1 MQQSLHLA
9 EEGMRSKDRRIKDLI
24 KAYIEERAERGGN
37 CPSCRDTARELGIS
51 ASTVCRYL
59 SAMEADGE
67 LVLGEF
73 GYETA
78 AMSRTDRESVSV
90 AILGDVPCG
99 SLTEEYEHCE
109 GYVRLPASLV
119 GRGEFFL
126 LKAYGESMID
136 AGISDGD
143 LVLVRRQSDAA
154 DGDIVVALVDGAVT
168 LKRMYRDARRRHI
181 VLHPE
186 NSTMSDIIAEYCEI
200 QGVAVKVIKDL
211 GRHGQ
216 R

>member
-1 MQQSLHLA
+1 
-9 EEGMRSKDRRIKDLI
+9 MRSKDRRIKDLI

>member
-1 MQQSLHLA
+1 
-9 EEGMRSKDRRIKDLI
+9 MRSKDRRIKDLI

-211 GRHGQ
+211 GRHG
-216 R
+216 

>member
-1 MQQSLHLA
+1 
-9 EEGMRSKDRRIKDLI
+9 MRSRDRRIKDLI

-211 GRHGQ
+211 GRHG
-216 R
+216 

>member
-1 MQQSLHLA
+1 
-9 EEGMRSKDRRIKDLI
+9 MRSKDRRIKDLI

-109 GYVRLPASLV
+109 GYVRLPTSLV

-126 LKAYGESMID
+126 LKAYGESMVD

-186 NSTMSDIIAEYCEI
+186 NSSMSDIIAEYCEI

>member
-1 MQQSLHLA
+1 
-9 EEGMRSKDRRIKDLI
+9 MRSKDRRIKDLI

-73 GYETA
+73 GYETV

-211 GRHGQ
+211 GRHG
-216 R
+216 

>member
-1 MQQSLHLA
+1 
-9 EEGMRSKDRRIKDLI
+9 MRSKDRRIKDLI
-24 KAYIEERAERGGN
+24 KAYIVERAERGGN

-211 GRHGQ
+211 GRHG
-216 R
+216 

>member
-1 MQQSLHLA
+1 
-9 EEGMRSKDRRIKDLI
+9 MRSKDRRIKDLI

-126 LKAYGESMID
+126 LKADGESMID

-211 GRHGQ
+211 GRHG
-216 R
+216 

>member
-1 MQQSLHLA
+1 
-9 EEGMRSKDRRIKDLI
+9 MRSKDRRIKDLI
-24 KAYIEERAERGGN
+24 KEYIEETAERGGN
-37 CPSCRDTARELGIS
+37 CPSCRDTAKALGVS

-67 LVLGEF
+67 VVHGEF

-78 AMSRTDRESVSV
+78 EMSLIDRESVSV

-99 SLTEEYEHCE
+99 GLTEEYERCE
-109 GYVRLPASLV
+109 GYVRLPVSLV

-126 LKAYGESMID
+126 LRAYGDSMIN

-143 LVLVRRQSDAA
+143 LVLVERRTDAD
-154 DGDIVVALVDGAVT
+154 DGDIVVALVDGSVT
-168 LKRMYRDARRRHI
+168 LKRLYRDRKSGVAI
-181 VLHPE
+181 LHPE
-186 NSTMSDIIAEYCEI
+186 NDTMRDITTEYCEI

-211 GRHGQ
+211 GRHD
-216 R
+216 

>member
-1 MQQSLHLA
+1 
-9 EEGMRSKDRRIKDLI
+9 MRSRDRRIKDLI

-154 DGDIVVALVDGAVT
+154 DGDIVIALVDGAVT

-211 GRHGQ
+211 GRHG
-216 R
+216 

>member
-1 MQQSLHLA
+1 
-9 EEGMRSKDRRIKDLI
+9 MRSKDRRIKDLI

-99 SLTEEYEHCE
+99 SLTDEYEHCE

-211 GRHGQ
+211 GRHG
-216 R
+216 

>member
-1 MQQSLHLA
+1 
-9 EEGMRSKDRRIKDLI
+9 MRSKDRRIKDLI

-186 NSTMSDIIAEYCEI
+186 NSSMSDIIAEYCEI

-211 GRHGQ
+211 GRHG
-216 R
+216 

>member
-1 MQQSLHLA
+1 
-9 EEGMRSKDRRIKDLI
+9 MRSKDRRIKDLI

-109 GYVRLPASLV
+109 GYVRLPVSLV

-211 GRHGQ
+211 GRHG
-216 R
+216 

>member
-1 MQQSLHLA
+1 
-9 EEGMRSKDRRIKDLI
+9 
-24 KAYIEERAERGGN
+24 
-37 CPSCRDTARELGIS
+37 
-51 ASTVCRYL
+51 
-59 SAMEADGE
+59 MEADGE

-211 GRHGQ
+211 GRHG
-216 R
+216 

>member
-1 MQQSLHLA
+1 
-9 EEGMRSKDRRIKDLI
+9 MRSKDRRIKDLI

-168 LKRMYRDARRRHI
+168 LKRIYRDARRRHI

-211 GRHGQ
+211 GRHG
-216 R
+216 

>member
-1 MQQSLHLA
+1 
-9 EEGMRSKDRRIKDLI
+9 MRSKDRRIKDLI

-126 LKAYGESMID
+126 LKTYGESMID

-211 GRHGQ
+211 GRHG
-216 R
+216 

>member
-1 MQQSLHLA
+1 
-9 EEGMRSKDRRIKDLI
+9 MRSKDRRIKDLI

-168 LKRMYRDARRRHI
+168 RKRMYRDARRRHI

>member
-1 MQQSLHLA
+1 M
-9 EEGMRSKDRRIKDLI
+9 
-24 KAYIEERAERGGN
+24 
-37 CPSCRDTARELGIS
+37 
-51 ASTVCRYL
+51 
-59 SAMEADGE
+59 
-67 LVLGEF
+67 
-73 GYETA
+73 
-78 AMSRTDRESVSV
+78 
-90 AILGDVPCG
+90 PCG
-99 SLTEEYEHCE
+99 SLTEESEHCE

>member
-211 GRHGQ
+211 GRHG
-216 R
+216 